1 MTANLS
7 YWNFCVVIQCRP
19 FSIISPQILF
29 LNSPFPILSYQ
40 IPAPT
45 PQHNMSYCV
54 HVCVLRV
61 RSVFLPLYI
70 YIYIYRYPLLSL
82 YMSCCLML
90 NSQLSILKS
99 QFSNLNPPSLNSQIP
114 AYHVSRH
121 LHFPIFQ
128 KNPYHSQHPA

>member
-1 MTANLS
+1 MWSFNAGPFQLS
-7 YWNFCVVIQCRP
+7 ALKYY
-19 FSIISPQILF
+19 FSIPHSQFSATKFQLPR
-29 LNSPFPILSYQ
+29 LNTICRIVYMSVSCVFDPFF
-40 IPAPT
+40 
-45 PQHNMSYCV
+45 C
-54 HVCVLRV
+54 
-61 RSVFLPLYI
+61 RSI